1 MSADTKSVD
10 VLAVLDDHC
19 KYCDLR
25 MTDRHGIG
33 PALIEAR
40 AAVAELIEASRQ
52 FDKTYVW
59 HWDRVDGA
67 AVIMPDRVPEFEAR
81 AARLSAALAA
91 CGGAK

>member
-40 AAVAELIEASRQ
+40 AAVAELIEAAN
-52 FDKTYVW
+52 
-59 HWDRVDGA
+59 G
-67 AVIMPDRVPEFEAR
+67 AR
-81 AARLSAALAA
+81 AALANGYEIRNRRRALELALARVQ
-91 CGGAK
+91 GGAK

>member
-1 MSADTKSVD
+1 MNAKPPETNHPKAVD

-40 AAVAELIEASRQ
+40 AAVAELIEAAN
-52 FDKTYVW
+52 
-59 HWDRVDGA
+59 G
-67 AVIMPDRVPEFEAR
+67 AR
-81 AARLSAALAA
+81 AALANGYEIRNRRRALELAFA
-91 CGGAK
+91 RVQGGAK

>member
-1 MSADTKSVD
+1 MSAETKAVD

-40 AAVAELIEASRQ
+40 AAVAELIAAGQMVNRDLAWTRTEHTTALNALS
-52 FDKTYVW
+52 DALV
-59 HWDRVDGA
+59 RVQ
-67 AVIMPDRVPEFEAR
+67 
-81 AARLSAALAA
+81 
-91 CGGAK
+91 GGAK